1 MFKIY
6 ALKDCGFCRKA
17 IEELG
22 IRGMHFLYCPMDGPP
37 DGSSVTVTLE
47 MVKEK
52 YDWPTVPIIIKITDN
67 SEKLIG
73 GYANLVEYLENEEST
88 M

>member
-6 ALKDCGFCRKA
+6 ATKGCGFCKNA
-17 IEELG
+17 VEELRL
-22 IRGMHFLYCPMDGPP
+22 RGLAFHYCPMDGPP
-37 DGSSVTVTLE
+37 NGPSIAVTLE